1 MQIVFPALFRI
12 THTTQT
18 FFHVFPFRCLNFLSC
33 FGFSSLD
40 DGNRQQKKGAKL
52 LSKNKKKL
60 PPQALTY
67 EEFYDNGPKAAED
80 DPVDDDDDARGGGAG
95 RPFYVVYSEKIIRIT
110 TETDDSKN
118 EPKK

>member
-1 MQIVFPALFRI
+1 M
-12 THTTQT
+12 
-18 FFHVFPFRCLNFLSC
+18 
-33 FGFSSLD
+33 
-40 DGNRQQKKGAKL
+40 
-52 LSKNKKKL
+52 

-118 EPKK
+118 EPKKSEALLHTRVRANSSREHTDDGRRSSSPRHRTILVFYSGLFKTQRSA